1 MAVTAPKTLLRIA
14 ARVALVLGGWTA
26 IMLAMPFVG
35 PARQVAVVG
44 DRARALRAIAA
55 AGGTVVDVRDGAILA
70 RSDRSGFAAALYRNG
85 ARLVIEGRIGAGCFS
100 SSPPAR

>member
-1 MAVTAPKTLLRIA
+1 MSTPKTLLRIA
-14 ARVALVLGGWTA
+14 ARIALVLGGWTA

-35 PARQVAVVG
+35 PPRQVAVVG

-55 AGGTVVDVRDGAILA
+55 AGGTVVEVRDGATLA
-70 RSDRSGFAAALYRNG
+70 RSDKPGFVAALYRNG

-100 SSPPAR
+100 SSAKLR

>member
-1 MAVTAPKTLLRIA
+1 MTTPKTLLRITT
-14 ARVALVLGGWTA
+14 RVALVLGGWTA

-44 DRARALRAIAA
+44 DRTRALRAIAA
-55 AGGTVVDVRDGAILA
+55 AGGTVVEVRDGATLA
-70 RSDRSGFAAALYRNG
+70 RSDKPGFVAALYRNG

-100 SSPPAR
+100 SSTRAR

>member
-1 MAVTAPKTLLRIA
+1 MSTPRNLLSIS
-14 ARVALVLGGWTA
+14 ARVALVLGGWAA

-44 DRARALRAIAA
+44 ERGRALRAIAA
-55 AGGTVVDVRDGAILA
+55 AGGSVVEVRDGATLA
-70 RSDRSGFAAALYRNG
+70 RSDRPGFAAALYRNG

-100 SSPPAR
+100 SSTRAR

>member
-1 MAVTAPKTLLRIA
+1 MSTPKNLLRIA
-14 ARVALVLGGWTA
+14 ARIALVLGGWMA

-44 DRARALRAIAA
+44 HRARALRAIAA
-55 AGGTVVDVRDGAILA
+55 AGGTVVEARDGATLA
-70 RSDRSGFAAALYRNG
+70 RSDQPGFVAALYRNG

-100 SSPPAR
+100 SSTQAR

>member
-1 MAVTAPKTLLRIA
+1 VGISKKLIRITAK
-14 ARVALVLGGWTA
+14 VALVLAGWMV

-70 RSDRSGFAAALYRNG
+70 RSDQPGFVAALYRNG